1 MRLKILIP
9 PLFIV
14 SILIL
19 AIGYIKPDFEV
30 MQMKKA
36 DIRAK
41 EEAVANMGTIIA
53 NVDALN
59 SSLDTRQEF
68 EKLAYRY
75 LPNTQSQE
83 QVIDAFNFLATQS
96 GVVIVKMDLKQSSNQ
111 KGAPAGQTTTL
122 GGGSMEVSAVS
133 GSEAPAPVAAKT
145 FIFTGSVIG
154 SYENIKA
161 FFDRLAH
168 AERYQKVSFFSLE
181 KSQEK
186 AGSAQPLDK
195 NQNLLVG
202 TFEAEFGYL
211 PPEPIASALNMPIA
225 RNAEFDFSNAN
236 RLLEQMTSAIPTFEK
251 GQTGRPNPFQ

>member
-41 EEAVANMGTIIA
+41 EADVEKMDTIVANI
-53 NVDALN
+53 DALN

-96 GVVIVKMDLKQSSNQ
+96 GVVIVKMDLKPSPSQ
-111 KGAPAGQTTTL
+111 KASPGE
-122 GGGSMEVSAVS
+122 GSGEVTDASQAAVL
-133 GSEAPAPVAAKT
+133 PVAKT
-145 FIFTGSVIG
+145 FTFTGSVIG
-154 SYENIKA
+154 SYENIKI

-168 AERYQKVSFFSLE
+168 AERFQRVSFFSIE
-181 KSQEK
+181 NAEITQSP
-186 AGSAQPLDK
+186 AGKEQPLDT
-195 NQNLLVG
+195 NRLIG

-225 RNAEFDFSNAN
+225 RNSEFDFSNAN
-236 RLLEQMTSAIPTFEK
+236 RLLEQMTSPIPTLEK
-251 GQTGRPNPFQ
+251 GQT

>member
-1 MRLKILIP
+1 MRLKILVP

-19 AIGYIKPDFEV
+19 AIGYIKPDLGT
-30 MQMKKA
+30 MQTKKA

-41 EEAVANMGTIIA
+41 EDAVANMGAIIA
-53 NVDALN
+53 NIDALN

-83 QVIDAFNFLATQS
+83 QVIDAFNFLALQS
-96 GVVIVKMDLKQSSNQ
+96 GVVIVKMELKQSSNQ
-111 KGAPAGQTTTL
+111 KAAPASKTTTL
-122 GGGSMEVSAVS
+122 GGDSTGSSAVPK
-133 GSEAPAPVAAKT
+133 SETSASVTAKT
-145 FIFTGSVIG
+145 FVFTGSVIG

-186 AGSAQPLDK
+186 TGSAQSSDK
-195 NQNLLVG
+195 NQNLLIG

-211 PPEPIASALNMPIA
+211 SPEPITSALNMPLA
-225 RNAEFDFSNAN
+225 RKSEFDFSNAD
-236 RLLEQMTSAIPTFEK
+236 RLLEQITSVIPTLEK